1 MLRWLLY
8 LFDNQKIMIAMRNKI
23 RPLFVQLL
31 VLLAFVMPI
40 SLFAQVTS
48 VYPIQLQW
56 NGVGEVRNAND
67 TVSYISLESAEYES
81 VVPVYCQSFPIYD
94 DAVKAQVRLSDVKT
108 SQLSVE
114 ELQIAGK
121 YSYSTDFEVNALPLR
136 SRDESLLSVRI
147 VPFRTVSGTMEKLIS
162 ATLSVTLTPDFSAQK
177 ANPRYASRSA
187 MANGEWYKI
196 GLPETGIYK
205 LTYSDLSDLGINVS
219 SVDPRQI
226 RVYHNGGGVLPE
238 MNAVSRPDDLVEV
251 PIYVSGEA
259 DGKFDNGDYIL
270 FYGRGPVCWKRDSEK
285 LAYIHEQNPYDD
297 YAYAFVVT
305 GLGAGKRISE
315 AEAPSGVSEVTV
327 EQFLDYQVHELD
339 EYNLNRTGRTYFGD
353 KMNYTEIKYFDF
365 SFPNLID
372 TRNCWIKTA
381 LAGRNFKPA
390 SFEVSVD
397 RVKKA
402 TYSIETTTSSTT
414 DPYANEVG
422 GWVSAV
428 PSPYGETVQVELKH
442 NSFGNTSTS
451 EGYVDYILVN
461 AWRSLKMVGGQMSF
475 RNPDAAINNKVCEYR
490 LSNASQQLQVWN
502 VKDAMNPSR
511 MKGQLSGTVFSFK
524 AMGDTESEFIAF
536 NGNSFCSSKAFGKVD
551 NQNLHG
557 VRDVDFV
564 ILTYSDFMSQAER
577 LKALHNRI
585 DPDLNIFITTP
596 DLIYNEFACGAKDVS
611 AIRDFCR
618 MLYLDSNPGHKIKYL
633 LLLGDCS
640 YDYKNRNGVVDFVP
654 SYETVSSLKMTETFV
669 TDDYFGFMDTSE
681 GNINSSLADIGIG
694 RFVVST
700 LEQATQMVDKVER
713 YLAKNETTMRSWRNT
728 VTFFTDDEGGFVRN
742 AEELA
747 NRLKSVGGDGVV
759 VDKIY
764 LDAYPQISA
773 PGGEIAPE
781 VNAAINSRMEKGTLV
796 LHYIGHGGEVQLS
809 TEKIMQKKDV
819 DSWRNAPMYPLMI
832 TGTCEFSRYDD
843 HMRTAL
849 GEYAFLNQYGGMIA
863 MFTTSRVTFGDHN
876 QNFAKGVYDNLFRIY
891 GEELYRLGDV
901 YRMAKKSGSAQEK
914 RYVFFGDPA
923 LRLAYPKWKVETLSI
938 NGKYP
943 GYDLDSIQI
952 NDTTWQTYP
961 IYLDTIGALQPVE
974 IEGVVKDLNGNVATN
989 FNGVVSVIV
998 YDKEADLSTLGTSA
1012 DVINFKL
1019 RNSVIFN
1026 GKTEAVNGRFKIDF
1040 IVPRDISYRFGK
1052 GLINYYATDYENEAN
1067 GNCDSF
1073 IIGGFYDEAFEDNDP
1088 PEIRLFIDDT
1098 LFVSGGVT
1106 GENPILLAYVADE
1119 SGINT
1124 TGAGIGHDIMATL
1137 TGPSRNAYSLNDY
1150 FVAEIDQPGKGTI
1163 NYKMQNLA
1171 DGDYTLTLKVW
1182 DIYNNSGTATINFT
1196 VVNSSGMH
1204 IENAFNSP
1212 NPMTDETCFVFD
1224 HNQVGNNMKVD
1235 IYIFDIMG
1243 RWVNTLSEQVSGTST
1258 RIAPIRWNGRGAHG
1272 ECLRNGLYVYR
1283 IVATNDQGE
1292 TATLVSKLV
1301 LSK

>member
-1 MLRWLLY
+1 
-8 LFDNQKIMIAMRNKI
+8 MRNKM
-23 RPLFVQLL
+23 RPFFVVALA
-31 VLLAFVMPI
+31 LLAFMNPI
-40 SLFAQVTS
+40 SLFAQMTT

-56 NGVGEVRNAND
+56 NGVGEVHYAND
-67 TVSYISLESAEYES
+67 TIFYIGMESAEYEG
-81 VVPVYCQSFPIYD
+81 VMPVYCQSFPIYD
-94 DAVKAQVRLSDVKT
+94 DAVKVKVELSNVKVK
-108 SQLSVE
+108 SLLAE
-114 ELQIAGK
+114 ELQVAK
-121 YSYSTDFEVNALPLR
+121 DFFYSTDFEVNALPLR

-147 VPFRTVSGTMEKLIS
+147 VPFRQVGGTMEKLLS
-162 ATLSVTLTPDFSAQK
+162 AMLSVTLTPDFSAQK
-177 ANPRYASRSA
+177 SNPTYVDCSA
-187 MANGEWYKI
+187 MAKGDWYKI

-205 LTYSDLSDLGINVS
+205 LTYSNLSDLGIDVS

-226 RVYHNGGGVLPE
+226 RIYHNGGGVLPE
-238 MNAVSRPDDLVEV
+238 MNAVPRPDDLVEV
-251 PIYVSGEA
+251 PIFVSGEA

-270 FYGRGPVCWKRDSEK
+270 FYGRGPVCWKLDSEK
-285 LAYIHEQNPYDD
+285 QAYIHEQNPYDD

-315 AEAPSGVSEVTV
+315 AEAPTGAVEVTV
-327 EQFLDYQVHELD
+327 DQFLDYQVYEND
-339 EYNLNRTGRTYFGD
+339 DYNLNGTGRTYFGD
-353 KMNYTEIKYFDF
+353 RMDLTSTKNLNFDF
-365 SFPNLID
+365 PNVI
-372 TRNCWIKTA
+372 TTKTCWVKTA

-390 SFEVSVD
+390 NFEVSID
-397 RVKKA
+397 NVKKA

-414 DPYANEVG
+414 DAFANEVG
-422 GWVSAV
+422 GWVSAM
-428 PSPYGETVQVELKH
+428 PTRETVQVELKH
-442 NSFGNTSTS
+442 NSLGSSSTS
-451 EGYVDYILVN
+451 EGYVDYVLVN
-461 AWRSLKMVGGQMSF
+461 VWRSLKMVGGQMSF
-475 RNPDAAINNKVCEYR
+475 RNPDEAINNKVCEYR
-490 LSNASQQLQVWN
+490 LSNASQQVQVWMWN
-502 VKDAMNPSR
+502 VNNAVNPVR
-511 MKGQLSGTVFSFK
+511 MKGQLNGTVFSFK
-524 AMGDTESEFIAF
+524 VRGNTANEFIAF
-536 NGNSFCSSKAFGKVD
+536 NGSSYSTAKMFGKVD

-557 VRDVDFV
+557 IRDVDFV
-564 ILTYSDFMSQAER
+564 ILTYSDFMFQAER

-585 DPDLNIFITTP
+585 DPDLNIYITTP
-596 DLIYNEFACGAKDVS
+596 ELVYNEFACGAKDIS

-618 MLYLDSNPGHKIKYL
+618 MLYLESNPGRKIKYL

-640 YDYKNRNGVVDFVP
+640 YDYKNRNGIVDFVP
-654 SYETVSSLKMTETFV
+654 SYETVSSLKMVNTFV
-669 TDDYFGFMDTSE
+669 TDDYFGFMDMTE
-681 GNINSSLADIGIG
+681 GNIGSSLADIGIG
-694 RFVVST
+694 RFPVQT
-700 LEQATQMVDKVER
+700 LEQATQMVDKIER
-713 YLAKNETTMRSWRNT
+713 YVAKDETTMRPWRNT
-728 VTFFTDDEGGFVRN
+728 ITFFTDDEDDFVRS
-742 AEELA
+742 AE
-747 NRLKSVGGDGVV
+747 RLSARFKEVGGEATV

-773 PGGEIAPE
+773 PGGEIAPD

-809 TEKIMQKKDV
+809 EEKIMQRKDV

-843 HMRTAL
+843 HKRTSL
-849 GEYAFLNQYGGMIA
+849 GEYSFLNQYGGMIA
-863 MFTTSRVTFGDHN
+863 MFTTSRVTFGPHN
-876 QNFAKGVYDNLFRIY
+876 ETFATKVYNNLFRIY
-891 GEELYRLGDV
+891 GGELYRLGDV
-901 YRMAKKSGSAQEK
+901 YRMGKSTGNEIEK

-938 NGKYP
+938 NGQYP
-943 GYDLDSIQI
+943 GYTLDSIQI
-952 NDTTWQTYP
+952 NDSTWQTFSAYQ
-961 IYLDTIGALQPVE
+961 DTIGALQPVE

-998 YDKEADLSTLGTSA
+998 YDKEAELSTLGTA
-1012 DVINFKL
+1012 AGVIDFKL
-1019 RNSVIFN
+1019 RNSMIFN

-1040 IVPRDISYRFGK
+1040 IVPRDISYRFGQ

-1067 GNCDSF
+1067 GSCDSF

-1106 GENPILLAYVADE
+1106 GESPILLAYVEDE

-1137 TGPSRNAYSLNDY
+1137 TGPSRSAYCLNDY

-1163 NYKMQNLA
+1163 SYRMQNLP

-1182 DIYNNSGTATINFT
+1182 DIYNNSGTATIDFT

-1212 NPMTDETCFVFD
+1212 NPMTNETCFVFD

-1243 RWVNTLSEQVSGTST
+1243 RWVTTLSEQVSGTST
-1258 RIAPIRWNGRGAHG
+1258 RIAPIRWNGCSANGDR
-1272 ECLRNGLYVYR
+1272 LRNGIYVYR
-1283 IVATNDQGE
+1283 IVATNDKGE